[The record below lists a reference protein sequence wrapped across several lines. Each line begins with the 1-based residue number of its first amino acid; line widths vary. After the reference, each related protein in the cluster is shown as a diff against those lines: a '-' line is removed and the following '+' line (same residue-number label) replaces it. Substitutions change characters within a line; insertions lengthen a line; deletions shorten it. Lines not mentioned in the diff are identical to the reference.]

1 MSFVHSILKTATL
14 LIPKHTDEILS
25 QFGVL
30 VFKIM
35 KIINKKW
42 TDLDNSTEN
51 VFKNFKFEKLMQIV
65 CIWKIKKGSNFLK
78 PLLSLVEKMGVE
90 PTTS

>member
-1 MSFVHSILKTATL
+1 MSFVHSILKTGTL
-14 LIPKHTDEILS
+14 LIPKYTDEIVI

-35 KIINKKW
+35 KTINKKW

-51 VFKNFKFEKLMQIV
+51 DFKNFKFEK
-65 CIWKIKKGSNFLK
+65 
-78 PLLSLVEKMGVE
+78 
-90 PTTS
+90 